1 MGKRPA
7 ETESFEGNMSVMQWT
22 RRPSMQRGER
32 LSWKRDSNG

>member
-7 ETESFEGNMSVMQWT
+7 ETESFEGSLLCKEEN
-22 RRPSMQRGER
+22 R